1 MVVYAL
7 TMRRLCSLLLAIA
20 LAPSVSAQTP
30 GRPVQADPVVKLL
43 ADLEA
48 ALRSG
53 RTADIDALTTD
64 ALPDA
69 ALDRLDQVW
78 AAGTPTTVTVR
89 ERARGPAGA
98 GYEVMADVLVR
109 HGRHGR
115 LVTWQIDTRPRHG
128 AVDRFEISNVR
139 ELAAIDGLLRLT
151 LDATKQFAVRDLVF
165 HAPDLEL
172 RMSSGTAFVA
182 ESDHGVTGLVLL
194 GRGDVHF
201 TPPQPAEQAQLRIYA
216 GQSDYRTTVDTAFI
230 RIHPVEFLLRM
241 KGDSLQPVDVDP
253 DSLRRAEAVF
263 AELSTRTYN
272 LDLRDLTN
280 EAWSLEP
287 SPGSI
292 VVEFR
297 SGRRN
302 WLTYSRSPGENEDI
316 SFFERARTRNISVY
330 ASGEKLATRGRY
342 YSEDDNAAYDVERY
356 DIDLAFDP
364 ARSFISGRG
373 SLRVRATREMSA
385 LSLKLAEPLV
395 ISSVTA
401 ANYGP
406 LLTLRVI
413 GQNTVLVS
421 FPQGLRR
428 DTTVV
433 LDVFYSGRLL
443 PQLLDREAITVD
455 AQSGVQEQERQV
467 MAPEARYLYSNRSA
481 WYPQSERSDYAT
493 AAMRLTVPSEFQ
505 IVASGSLLSSRLQ
518 PVEPSRGG
526 ARNRLVVEYAADR
539 PVRYLGLVISR
550 FGPVSQ
556 MRVAVPAVAPAVDTP
571 ATTSASPPGSP
582 VAGPGINVEIVA
594 TARAAGRGRQTSE
607 RVSSMLR
614 FMASTFGEAPY
625 PNFTVANVDDNV
637 PGGHSPPFFAMLLH
651 PLPTST
657 LSWADD
663 PVAMEHIFSN
673 LFLAHEV
680 AHQWWGQAVGWKNY
694 HEQWLS
700 EGLAQYSAV
709 LYAES
714 ERGPDVLSRLI
725 VDMRKSAEEL
735 SSQGPIYLGYRLG
748 HLQSDGRVFRAIV
761 YNKAAV
767 VLHMLRRLVGDEVF
781 FASLRDFYSA
791 RRFRKAGTDDFRT
804 VFEARSSRSLER
816 FFERWIHNAELPQL
830 RISSPTLDSAGRVAK
845 VRVQQLG
852 EVFDI
857 PLPVLVQYQD
867 GKSEEIQVIVNEA
880 DREYEIA
887 LKSPARR
894 IVVREEL
901 LMMSR

>member
-1 MVVYAL
+1 ML
-7 TMRRLCSLLLAIA
+7 LGMRRLCSLLVAIA
-20 LAPSVSAQTP
+20 LAPSVSAQVP
-30 GRPVQADPVVKLL
+30 GRPPQADPVVKLL
-43 ADLEA
+43 VDLEA

-53 RTADIDALTTD
+53 RTADVDALTTD

-78 AAGTPTTVTVR
+78 AAGTPSAVTVR
-89 ERARGPAGA
+89 ERARGPVGP

-115 LVTWQIDTRPRHG
+115 LVTWQIDTRPRNG
-128 AVDRFEISNVR
+128 AADQFEITNVR
-139 ELAAIDGLLRLT
+139 ELASIDGLLRLS
-151 LDATKQFAVRDLVF
+151 LDATRQFAVRDLTF
-165 HAPDLEL
+165 NAPDLEL
-172 RMSSGTAFVA
+172 KMSSGAAFVA

-201 TPPQPAEQAQLRIYA
+201 APPHPAEQAQLRIYA
-216 GQSDYRTTVDTAFI
+216 GQLDYRTPVDTVFI
-230 RIHPVEFLLRM
+230 RIHPVEFLLRL
-241 KGDSLQPVDVDP
+241 KSDSLQPVDVDP
-253 DSLRRAEAVF
+253 ESLRRAEAVF

-272 LDLRDLTN
+272 LDLRDLTSD
-280 EAWSLEP
+280 AWSLEP

-330 ASGEKLATRGRY
+330 ASGEKLSRRGRY
-342 YSEDDNAAYDVERY
+342 YSEDDNAAYDIERY

-364 ARSFISGRG
+364 ARSFVSGRG
-373 SLRVRATREMSA
+373 SLRVRATRDVSA

-401 ANYGP
+401 ADYGP

-413 GQNTVLVS
+413 GQSTVLVS

-428 DTTVV
+428 GATAV
-433 LDVFYSGRLL
+433 LDVFYSGRLP
-443 PQLLDREAITVD
+443 PQMLDREAITVA
-455 AQSGVQEQERQV
+455 AQSGVQEQDRQV
-467 MAPEARYLYSNRSA
+467 LAPEARYLYSNRTA

-505 IVASGSLLSSRLQ
+505 VVASGSLVSSRLQ
-518 PVEPSRGG
+518 PAEPTRGG
-526 ARNRLVVEYAADR
+526 PRHRRVVEYAADR

-550 FGPVSQ
+550 FAPVGRT
-556 MRVAVPAVAPAVDTP
+556 RVAVPAVSPAIESSAPP
-571 ATTSASPPGSP
+571 SGSP
-582 VAGPGINVEIVA
+582 AAASGAGGPGVNVEVVA
-594 TARAAGRGRQTSE
+594 TARAAGRNRQMID
-607 RVSSMLR
+607 RVGSMLR
-614 FMASTFGEAPY
+614 FLATTFGEAPY
-625 PNFTVANVDDNV
+625 PDFTVVNVDDNV

-663 PVAMEHIFSN
+663 PVAMEHIFSH

-748 HLQSDGRVFRAIV
+748 HLQADGRIFRAIV

-781 FASLRDFYSA
+781 FASLRDFYAA
-791 RRFRKAGTDDFRT
+791 RRFRKAGTDDFRE

-830 RISSPTLDSAGRVAK
+830 RISSSLDSGGRVAK

-852 EVFDI
+852 DVFDL
-857 PLPVLVQYQD
+857 PVPVLVQYQD

-880 DREYEIA
+880 DREYEIP